1 MKYNEKHNS
10 YAKKECNVFQ
20 VSCEYYIHHSC
31 FAVCIVFALIAL
43 LFLSGCSQ
51 KATEDT
57 QTASP
62 EIETPIEET
71 LSAVETPEVPVA
83 EETPIQKPEK
93 EEPSPVSIP
102 SSIESHCIGFLTGSE
117 FEAETVKL
125 AGGSMTRPHP
135 GPFVWDFL
143 EPEKGVF
150 DFSVTD
156 KWVKKAQENNIAI
169 LATVFP
175 FAEWDQSKCHAA
187 ECEVAEIDT
196 FYPRQKEGR
205 REGLPKS
212 RCKPCSMGDYIT
224 FLEKLVER
232 YDGDGKEDMEGL
244 QMPIKYWEISNEPEM
259 KSNELTFF
267 TGTPEE
273 YAEILKQSYKEIK
286 ENCPDCR
293 VLHAG
298 AAGEDEFS
306 ISFWGKVFDATKD
319 FDIAN
324 THFVKY
330 GDKETLNVKAFKQL
344 LESKGISKPIWATEA
359 EYESSADVASSFTGA
374 LNAGASRVFFTR
386 FEIGKQGP
394 PTHGV
399 YEKAYEGLKCR

>member
-1 MKYNEKHNS
+1 MKY
-10 YAKKECNVFQ
+10 
-20 VSCEYYIHHSC
+20 
-31 FAVCIVFALIAL
+31 IVFAILAIIL
-43 LFLSGCSQ
+43 LSGCSQ
-51 KATEDT
+51 APEDT
-57 QTASP
+57 QIAAP
-62 EIETPIEET
+62 EIETPIEEPP
-71 LSAVETPEVPVA
+71 SEAETPKAPA
-83 EETPIQKPEK
+83 TEEAKTK
-93 EEPSPVSIP
+93 EELPAIGVPKPVSTP

-117 FEAETVKL
+117 EEAETVKL

-150 DFSVTD
+150 DFTVTD

-175 FAEWDQSKCHAA
+175 FASWDQSKCHAA

-205 REGLPKS
+205 SEGLPKS
-212 RCKPCSMGDYIT
+212 RCKPCSMDDYRA
-224 FLEKLVER
+224 FLAKLVER
-232 YDGDGKEDMEGL
+232 YDGNGKDDMEGL
-244 QMPIKYWEISNEPEM
+244 QIPIKYWEISNEPEM
-259 KSNELTFF
+259 KEEILTFF
-267 TGTPEE
+267 KGTAENYADILTQS
-273 YAEILKQSYKEIK
+273 YAEIKET
-286 ENCPDCR
+286 CPGCK

-298 AAGEDEFS
+298 AAGNSDFT

-330 GDKETLNVKAFKQL
+330 GDKETLNVKAFKAL
-344 LESKGISKPIWATEA
+344 LDSKGISKPIWATEA
-359 EYESSADVASSFTGA
+359 EYENSADIASSFEGA
-374 LNAGASRVFFTR
+374 LEAGASRVFFTR
-386 FEIGKQGP
+386 LEIGKQGP

-399 YEKAYEGLKCR
+399 FDKAYEGLKCG